1 MIARVWRGRTTRENA
16 DAYQELLATTVLPG
30 IDRVRGFCGAEL
42 YRRDAGDEVEF
53 MTITRFRSL
62 DGVREFG
69 GEDYEQ
75 AVISEEAGRLLSSYD
90 ERVAIY
96 ELPLEDV

>member
-30 IDRVRGFCGAEL
+30 IDRVHGFRGAEL
-42 YRRDAGDEVEF
+42 YRREVGDEVEF